1 MRTLMRTRTSAE
13 QAHDIIAALSHVYP
27 SLDSECVVGKT
38 KVLIRELPYQWMEKY
53 LDVVRDRASRLVQKY
68 QRSRKVNSRKN
79 AILSSKH
86 MLKNAIESG
95 DLKRAQELLQ
105 IARKKGFL
113 NNGNEGGK
121 GEMSL
126 FREAAAIETMLI
138 QSRAMRQLNNLSQ
151 LPVSELWTQRKLLAS
166 LVAGA
171 QTGDLNRRSSIGDP
185 DELIATSMAILDVC
199 TAMEKSVLELDKAIL
214 SGNGLQASITQ
225 VQELSRLHGTY
236 CVVSLNNAKTLLNN
250 QKNGKDNNQSPSF
263 IVTCREVNTL
273 DSSNPTSRRE
283 RQRNREKALQSKV
296 IETNELQKSKAIDM
310 IEMLK
315 QSILDTEAM
324 GNKGDIDQQQRKD
337 VIINHLASVVQEV
350 EQYAMMQ

>member
-1 MRTLMRTRTSAE
+1 
-13 QAHDIIAALSHVYP
+13 
-27 SLDSECVVGKT
+27 
-38 KVLIRELPYQWMEKY
+38 
-53 LDVVRDRASRLVQKY
+53 
-68 QRSRKVNSRKN
+68 
-79 AILSSKH
+79 
-86 MLKNAIESG
+86 
-95 DLKRAQELLQ
+95 
-105 IARKKGFL
+105 
-113 NNGNEGGK
+113 
-121 GEMSL
+121 
-126 FREAAAIETMLI
+126 
-138 QSRAMRQLNNLSQ
+138 
-151 LPVSELWTQRKLLAS
+151 
-166 LVAGA
+166 
-171 QTGDLNRRSSIGDP
+171 
-185 DELIATSMAILDVC
+185 
-199 TAMEKSVLELDKAIL
+199 
-214 SGNGLQASITQ
+214 